1 MMSVLLYTRT
11 ALLAASMALTGL
23 IQAQSFDLGAVDKE
37 EQDGNGTSLK
47 DWVDGVSGPTPWRP
61 FQLSFVTSVGR
72 KEIFAYDDLKMFARE
87 WHQMVLPNTSSNE
100 LEYRMQQMDGNG
112 LFIMNDQQ
120 NYAGQ
125 HRGLRFGYQAETVM
139 PLGIF
144 AGIHLMPLQ
153 WQATGTTAAG
163 TTASIN
169 SARALVQPLVEDY
182 LYLREIY
189 GYYIPEPINMA
200 MPTRF
205 THVELGVSKN
215 LGNWVQIGASTL
227 LAPGAS
233 NAIANWHENLVLGI
247 EEPLFDINP
256 GAGMN
261 IPMTF
266 CATISARYD
275 MISIGISQ
283 FLQPAPETPTGGDP
297 LQNLQYGSFNIG
309 YAF

>member
-1 MMSVLLYTRT
+1 MMSVSSFART
-11 ALLAASMALTGL
+11 SVLAASMVFTGL
-23 IQAQSFDLGAVDKE
+23 IQAQSFDLGAVDKADKE
-37 EQDGNGTSLK
+37 GSGTSLQ
-47 DWVDGVSGPTPWRP
+47 DWVDGMSGPTPWP
-61 FQLSFVTSVGR
+61 SFQLSFVTSVGR

-87 WHQMVLPNTSSNE
+87 WHQMVLPNASSNE
-100 LEYRMQQMDGNG
+100 LEFRMQQMDGNG

-125 HRGLRFGYQAETVM
+125 HRGLRFGYQAETMV

-144 AGIHLMPLQ
+144 VGVHMMPLQ
-153 WQATGTTAAG
+153 WQATGTTASG
-163 TTASIN
+163 QTASIN
-169 SARALVQPLVEDY
+169 SARALVQPLVEDF

-189 GYYIPEPINMA
+189 GYYIPESIDMA

-205 THVELGVSKN
+205 THVELGLSKN
-215 LGNWVQIGASTL
+215 LGDWVQIGASAL
-227 LAPGAS
+227 LSPGAS
-233 NAIANWHENLVLGI
+233 NAIASWHENLVLGI

-256 GAGMN
+256 GGEMN

-266 CATISARYD
+266 CATITARYD
-275 MISIGISQ
+275 MISVGISQ
-283 FLQPAPETPTGGDP
+283 FLQPAPETPAGGNP

>member
-1 MMSVLLYTRT
+1 MISDLFSWRKGLLV
-11 ALLAASMALTGL
+11 ASFALTGAL
-23 IQAQSFDLGAVDKE
+23 QAQTFDLGEVDKADK
-37 EQDGNGTSLK
+37 DGKGTSLQ
-47 DWVDGVSGPTPWRP
+47 DWVDGMSGPTPWRP

-72 KEIFAYDDLKMFARE
+72 KEVFAYEDLRMFARE
-87 WHQMVLPNTSSNE
+87 WHEMVLPNTSSNE
-100 LEYRMQQMDGNG
+100 LEFRMQQMDGNG

-125 HRGLRFGYQAETVM
+125 HRGLRFGYQAETIV
-139 PLGIF
+139 PLGFF

-153 WQATGTTAAG
+153 WQATGTTASG
-163 TTASIN
+163 NTASIN
-169 SARALVQPLVEDY
+169 SARVLVQPLVEDY

-205 THVELGVSKN
+205 AHVEVGLSKN
-215 LGNWVQIGASTL
+215 LGDWVQIGASAL

-233 NAIANWHENLVLGI
+233 NAIASWHEDLVLGI

-266 CATISARYD
+266 CASITARYD

-283 FLQPAPETPTGGDP
+283 FLQPAPETPTGGEP